1 MQGVVA
7 EADLRL
13 AETKKLGY
21 EFDRDII
28 RGAVNPVS
36 SAVFLCL
43 SVLVNFG
50 VAISLSLSISFAC
63 SVLGSFWGRR
73 WLDSLRTD

>member
-43 SVLVNFG
+43 SVLVTFG
-50 VAISLSLSISFAC
+50 ATISLSLSP
-63 SVLGSFWGRR
+63 
-73 WLDSLRTD
+73 LRAAYWAASRGEGG